1 MRMRA
6 SAVFRHRFQPP
17 QVPLPVASA
26 PPCTC
31 NVFSV
36 VVAVVVM
43 FFVVKLLVFVV
54 FTINVFHFLIS
65 NMFFTQI

>member
-36 VVAVVVM
+36 VVT